1 MGARQAKYEN
11 PGIAASF
18 FYCLK
23 KTMFGENQDVPLE
36 EMGEQKEWNAKR
48 AVLVT
53 RNLQAI
59 EGTRTEQLPSAR
71 RQETRFAYPREPVD
85 TVQGERE
92 RERDQAESPR
102 GPEMTT
108 LVKEKAPG
116 RKVRD

>member
-1 MGARQAKYEN
+1 MGARKAKYEN

-18 FYCLK
+18 FYCPK

-71 RQETRFAYPREPVD
+71 RQATRFAYPREPVD

-92 RERDQAESPR
+92 KGIRQRVLEDRRWRHSSRKRRREER
-102 GPEMTT
+102 
-108 LVKEKAPG
+108 
-116 RKVRD
+116 